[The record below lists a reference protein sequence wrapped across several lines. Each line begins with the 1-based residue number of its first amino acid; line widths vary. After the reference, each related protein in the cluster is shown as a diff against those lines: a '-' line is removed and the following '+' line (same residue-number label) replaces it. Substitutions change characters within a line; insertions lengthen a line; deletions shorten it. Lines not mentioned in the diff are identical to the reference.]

1 MLKQDARALTS
12 AIPVAPPPSR
22 DPAPHQTTGRPTFPD
37 RWLVRRLLE
46 VAGQPPVTIVLPD
59 GTTVAGATGAD
70 GPRLVIRDR
79 IALQRLL
86 ANPEYEFGELYSAG
100 RVDIEGDLPAF
111 LDIIYRHI
119 TATTEKGLRALVLRA
134 LSKHQH
140 NTQERARERT
150 RHHYDIGND
159 FYRLWLDKDMVYT
172 CAYFADPDATL
183 EQAQTAKLDYVCRK
197 LRLKPGER
205 VVEAGCGW
213 GALAL
218 YMAKHYGVHVKAYNI
233 SQEQIAYARERVQ
246 REGLQDHV
254 EFIEDDYRAIRGSYD
269 AFVSVGML
277 EHVGVD
283 NFATLGSVID
293 SVLTANGRGLI
304 HSIGRDKPGPMNP
317 WIARRIFPGAY
328 PPSISEMMHIFEPSG
343 LSVLDVENLRLHY
356 AQTLRHWLARYE
368 ASVERVA
375 EMFDQIFVRMWR
387 LYLAGS
393 LAAFTSGEMQ
403 LLQVVFN
410 RHGNNDGP
418 RTREFLYR
426 QTS

>member
-12 AIPVAPPPSR
+12 TPPAAPARDHTATRTSR
-22 DPAPHQTTGRPTFPD
+22 TPALPD

-46 VAGQPPVTIVLPD
+46 TVGQPPVTIVLPD
-59 GTTVAGATGAD
+59 GTVVAAARGED

-79 IALQRLL
+79 LALQKLL

-100 RVDIEGDLPAF
+100 RIDVEGGLPAF

-119 TATTEKGLRALVLRA
+119 SATTEKGLRARVLRA
-134 LSKHQH
+134 LSRYQN

-159 FYRLWLDKDMVYT
+159 FYRLWLDENMVYT
-172 CAYFADPDATL
+172 CAYFADANATL
-183 EQAQTAKLDYVCRK
+183 EQAQTDKLDYVCRK
-197 LRLKPGER
+197 LRLQPGEQ

-218 YMAKHYGVHVKAYNI
+218 HMAKHYGVQVKAYNI
-233 SQEQIAYARERVQ
+233 SKEQIAYARERVHN
-246 REGLQDHV
+246 EGLQDQV
-254 EFIEDDYRAIRGSYD
+254 EFIEDDYRAIHGSYD

-283 NFATLGSVID
+283 NYATLGSVID
-293 SVLTANGRGLI
+293 AVLKPDGRGLI

-328 PPSISEMMHIFEPSG
+328 PPGISEMMRIFEPAG
-343 LSVLDVENLRLHY
+343 LSVLDIENLRLHY
-356 AQTLRHWLARYE
+356 AETLHHWLARYE
-368 ASVERVA
+368 ANAERVA
-375 EMFDQIFVRMWR
+375 AMFDEGFVRMWR

-403 LLQVVFN
+403 LFQVVFN
-410 RHGNNDGP
+410 RTGQNNLP
-418 RTREFLYR
+418 RTRAFLYGPA
-426 QTS
+426 S